1 MKKPG
6 SWSHA
11 FWVMKDETLVK
22 KILPGQFWNT
32 DEPEEKR
39 INNYTGNY
47 KPFALHANAIN
58 HVLPQKLPVADL
70 HSEVCE
76 KKSIMFNVSE
86 PIRLAVR
93 KIS

>member
-6 SWSHA
+6 SWSHT

-22 KILPGQFWNT
+22 KFCQANSGIPTSRRRKESTTTQVITKLS
-32 DEPEEKR
+32 
-39 INNYTGNY
+39 
-47 KPFALHANAIN
+47 ALHANAIN

>member
-6 SWSHA
+6 SWSHT

-47 KPFALHANAIN
+47 KAFCVTRKRNKSRTP
-58 HVLPQKLPVADL
+58 
-70 HSEVCE
+70 SETSCGGLTLG
-76 KKSIMFNVSE
+76 S
-86 PIRLAVR
+86 L
-93 KIS
+93 